1 MLTSTFNKL
10 YDYLNNES
18 KDRVC
23 KGITDEACDHVAKNF
38 FAILFT
44 HTFTKL
50 GDTLSNPKTVLTW
63 LMNYV
68 NAPVFLIS
76 LIVPIRESGALIP
89 QVAISNYVKTK
100 PIRKYI
106 WIAGSI
112 IQGLAI
118 AGIGLVALHFD
129 KQVAGYLIILC
140 LVIFSLARSL
150 ASVSSKDIKGKAI
163 PKTRR
168 GKLGGYTSSFSGIL
182 VLIAGLYITYTSK
195 TTENIQFYT
204 NLIFFAASMWIIAS
218 FIYASIKEFPS
229 SINKDDNERKG
240 IIDNFKL
247 LKEDTHL
254 RDFVIARSLLLCS
267 ALSAPFYV
275 TAAQT
280 NVKDTSYL
288 LGLLIISNGLASIVS
303 SPYWGK
309 MADKS
314 SKNTMA
320 YAVTIASICGL
331 MLFFII
337 SFGNDLKTQLWL
349 YPIAFFILG
358 IAHSGV
364 RQGRKTYVIDMSTGD
379 DRTNYVSVSNTII
392 GLILLVTGGI
402 SALLSLISVES
413 VILALSIIG
422 LLGAVKSYKL
432 RNVEKSTEDDE

>member
-1 MLTSTFNKL
+1 MKVSLLDRL
-10 YDYLNNES
+10 YNYLNNEGEN
-18 KDRVC
+18 RIC
-23 KGITDEACDHVAKNF
+23 KGITDEACEVAAKNF

-106 WIAGSI
+106 WIAGSS

-118 AGIGLVALHFD
+118 ASIGLVALHYD
-129 KQVAGYLIILC
+129 TQKAGWLIILC
-140 LVIFSLARSL
+140 LIVFSLARSL
-150 ASVSSKDIKGKAI
+150 ASVSSKDVKGKTI

-168 GKLGGYTSSFSGIL
+168 GKLGGYTSSFSGVL

-195 TTENIQFYT
+195 TTENIGFYT
-204 NLIFFAASMWIIAS
+204 NLIFFAASMWVIAS
-218 FIYASIKEFPS
+218 CIYATIKEFPS
-229 SINKDDNERKG
+229 TIQKDDGERNG

-247 LKEDTHL
+247 LKNDKNL
-254 RDFVIARSLLLCS
+254 KDFVITRSLLLCS

-288 LGLLIISNGLASIVS
+288 LGLLIISNGLASILS
-303 SPYWGK
+303 APYWGK
-309 MADKS
+309 MADRS
-314 SKNTMA
+314 SKNTMS
-320 YAVTIASICGL
+320 YAVTIASLCGL
-331 MLFFII
+331 AIFII
-337 SFGNDLKTQLWL
+337 ITFASDFKSQLWL
-349 YPIAFFILG
+349 YPIAFFVLG
-358 IAHSGV
+358 VAHSGV
-364 RQGRKTYVIDMSTGD
+364 RQGRKTYVIDMATGD

-392 GLILLVTGGI
+392 GLILLATGGL

-422 LLGAVKSYKL
+422 FLGALKSYNL
-432 RNVEKSTEDDE
+432 PNVEKSTDS